1 MTQFFT
7 CPHCH
12 GNVPIKARACPHCGS
27 DRETGWSEGAH
38 YTALLP
44 DKGEKAERKPGHQQR
59 MAILAI
65 FLALVLPLVWMPWS
79 WQLVAVLLVIASFTY
94 AAIVWGLATY
104 TQSTPA
110 QEIRLYEKLLMRAG
124 GDRALVD
131 RLIAYEQQQ
140 KPTANRLQL
149 LQNALER
156 WYRDRR

>member
-1 MTQFFT
+1 
-7 CPHCH
+7 
-12 GNVPIKARACPHCGS
+12 
-27 DRETGWSEGAH
+27 
-38 YTALLP
+38 
-44 DKGEKAERKPGHQQR
+44 